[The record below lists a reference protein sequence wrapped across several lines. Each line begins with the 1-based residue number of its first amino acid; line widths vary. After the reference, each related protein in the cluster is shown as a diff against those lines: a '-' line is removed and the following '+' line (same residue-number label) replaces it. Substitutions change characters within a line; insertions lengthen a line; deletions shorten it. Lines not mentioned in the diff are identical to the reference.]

1 MNKLK
6 IYCATNNA
14 KKFSEIRKLME
25 TDYDLLPMSELG
37 CNDQLIESG
46 ISFEDNA
53 WAKAD
58 YLYRRYGKKYSTNV
72 LAEYS
77 GLEVDALNDAP
88 GARAS
93 LYTADKLL
101 EEMEGTTNRFARFR
115 SVFVAI
121 MNGSKYVC
129 EECVYGQIATEKS
142 GDDGYEYDSV
152 FIPNGYSET
161 FAVLG
166 DDVKSEISHRAKA
179 AKELLRKIEPYNKL
193 FKRGLLDIKYAP
205 GMVITTKYK
214 EDKRENLWMV
224 FPTKNDLA
232 VVAICGN
239 EHGGWYN
246 LDDFLNRESS
256 GITSVRDLVVS
267 ENIESGHLLWE
278 KKTLRL
284 TKTDIAE
291 KFGVLRDQIEI
302 VY

>member
-14 KKFSEIRKLME
+14 KKFSEIRKLMK

-53 WAKAD
+53 WVKAD
-58 YLYRRYGKKYSTNV
+58 YLYRHYGKKYSTNV

-101 EEMEGTTNRFARFR
+101 EEMEGTTNRFAIFR

-121 MNGSKYVC
+121 INGSK
-129 EECVYGQIATEKS
+129 
-142 GDDGYEYDSV
+142 YDSV

-166 DDVKSEISHRAKA
+166 DDVKSQISHRAKA

-205 GMVITTKYK
+205 GMVIATKCK

-239 EHGGWYN
+239 EQGGWYS
-246 LDDFLNRESS
+246 LDDFLCRKSS
-256 GITSVRDLVVS
+256 YITSVRDLVVS
-267 ENIESGHLLWE
+267 ENITSGHLLWE